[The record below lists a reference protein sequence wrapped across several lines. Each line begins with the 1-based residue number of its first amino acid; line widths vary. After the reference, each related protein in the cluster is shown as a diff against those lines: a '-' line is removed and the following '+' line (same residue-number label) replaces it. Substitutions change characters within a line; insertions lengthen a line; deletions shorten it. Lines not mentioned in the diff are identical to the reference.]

1 MKKIDQFTNC
11 SSMSKTMRFGLIPVG
26 ATYENFLNKHLLD
39 EDEER
44 AEIYPDVKK
53 LMDSYHKKFI
63 DEVLSHLMIENT
75 DEYYTL
81 YNKSNKTPADVKAM
95 EKLEEKMRKQISK
108 AFKSDPRYKQL
119 INADMINIL
128 LPEHLTDEEDLKKV
142 SKFSQFTTYFTGFY
156 KNRENM
162 YSDEDKSTA
171 ISYRCIND
179 NLPKFIDNINSFIN
193 VKKAIADDIEKL
205 NSDFEGILSVMAE
218 DVFSVDYF
226 SFVLSQSG
234 IKLYNEVIG
243 GYSCSDGTKIKGIN
257 EYINL
262 HNQKSDRS
270 ERLPLMKPLFKQI
283 LSDSESLSFIPEKFS
298 SDNELLEAVNK
309 YYLMCREDIDRLNT
323 LFADFEKYDLNG
335 IHISSGPAITD
346 LSNAVF
352 GSWSTISDGWK
363 KEYEAA
369 VPLKSAKQAEKYYEK
384 QAAEYKA
391 IKSFT
396 VAELQRYGA
405 SQPENEKGCKNIARY
420 YSETVKN
427 ITEQLTDSYKAAEKL
442 LTEEYTDK
450 KKLFKNEP
458 AIELIKV
465 FLDNVK
471 GLERT
476 LKPLCGT
483 GKEGFKDNSFYA
495 DFLMFFE
502 DISTVD
508 KLYDKVRNYMTQKPY
523 SIEKIKLNFENPQ
536 FMWGWDRNKEKDY
549 SVVLLE
555 KDSLYYLAVMDSINK
570 SFFKI
575 NIDPTNDNDNIT
587 KIVYKQIPEAAKYF
601 SSKQINPQNPPEN
614 IKKYLSKDFDKKNMT
629 NEQLTELIKYV
640 ADDFIPNYPPLHDEN
655 NKPYFDFNFKDY
667 SDYSSWNEFM
677 NDIQSQAYYLN
688 FRKISYK
695 YVMSG
700 VETGKIYLF
709 QIYNKDFSPY
719 SKGTPNL
726 HTMYFKMLF
735 DERNLADV
743 VYKLNGGAEMFYRK
757 KSISEEEIIKHPA
770 NIAVENKNPLNPKK
784 TSLFEYEI
792 IKDRRFTADKF
803 QLHVPIT
810 LNFKSEDRYTQMNY
824 DIRKALVECEN
835 NYIIGIDRGERNLLY
850 ICVIDGKGKIV
861 EQISLNEIV
870 SSYKNDKNK
879 TVEKKTDYHSLLADK
894 EKKRDEARK
903 NWTAI
908 ENIKELKEGYLSQV
922 IHKICELV
930 IEYDA
935 VIAVEDL
942 NSGFKNS
949 RAKVERQVYQKF
961 EKMLIDKLSYLA
973 DKHISPEEKGGLLHA
988 YQLASADNLSSR
1000 QNGIIFYVP
1009 AWLTSK
1015 IDPVTGFA
1023 DLLHTKY
1030 TSADAAREFF
1040 GKFDS
1045 ITYNADEDMFEFAF
1059 DYSKLGKNTPS
1070 YKTDW
1075 VVCTNG
1081 ERIRSFRNKN
1091 KNSEWDTETV
1101 ILTNEF
1107 KKHFE
1112 KSGIDISGDI
1122 KSQIVSKSGKEFFEE
1137 LMKLFALTLQ
1147 MRNSIPNNT
1156 EVDYLISPV
1165 RNSSGDFYDSRN
1177 YSGKD
1182 APLPSDADANGAYNI
1197 ARKAMWAVDVLKNTD
1212 VQELSKAKL
1221 AITNKEWLR
1230 YVQEQDK

>member
-11 SSMSKTMRFGLIPVG
+11 SSMSKTMRFGLIPIG

-119 INADMINIL
+119 FKADMINIL

-162 YSDEDKSTA
+162 YTDEDKSTA

-179 NLPKFIDNINSFIN
+179 NLPKFIDNINSFIK
-193 VKKAIADDIEKL
+193 VKNAIADDIEKL

-298 SDNELLEAVNK
+298 SDNELLDAVNK

-352 GSWSTISDGWK
+352 GSRSTISDGWK

-536 FMWGWDRNKEKDY
+536 FMGGWDRNKEKDY
-549 SVVLLE
+549 RSVLLTS
-555 KDSLYYLAVMDSINK
+555 DNQYYLAVMDKSSSGVFENYPYDEGEEHYEKIEYKLLPGPNKMLPKVFFAASNIEYFAPSEKIMTIYKNETFKKGEQFNIDDCHTLIDFYKEAINK
-570 SFFKI
+570 HKDWSKFEF
-575 NIDPTNDNDNIT
+575 DFRPTEEYQDIGAFYRDIKNQGYSVKT
-587 KIVYKQIPEAAKYF
+587 KPI
-601 SSKQINPQNPPEN
+601 S
-614 IKKYLSKDFDKKNMT
+614 KKYID
-629 NEQLTELIKYV
+629 ELI
-640 ADDFIPNYPPLHDEN
+640 N
-655 NKPYFDFNFKDY
+655 
-667 SDYSSWNEFM
+667 S
-677 NDIQSQAYYLN
+677 
-688 FRKISYK
+688 
-695 YVMSG
+695 
-700 VETGKIYLF
+700 GKIYLF
-709 QIYNKDFSPY
+709 RIYNKDFSPY

-726 HTMYFKMLF
+726 HTMYFRMLF
-735 DERNLADV
+735 DKRNLADV
-743 VYKLNGGAEMFYRK
+743 VYKLNGEAEMFYRK

-824 DIRKALVECEN
+824 DIRKALVECED

-879 TVEKKTDYHSLLADK
+879 TVEKRTDYHSLLADK

-930 IEYDA
+930 IKYDA

-973 DKHISPEEKGGLLHA
+973 DKHISPEKKGGLLHA

-1059 DYSKLGKNTPS
+1059 DYSKMGKNTPS

-1081 ERIRSFRNKN
+1081 ERIRSI
-1091 KNSEWDTETV
+1091 KNSNNNYDTETV
-1101 ILTNEF
+1101 ILTDEF